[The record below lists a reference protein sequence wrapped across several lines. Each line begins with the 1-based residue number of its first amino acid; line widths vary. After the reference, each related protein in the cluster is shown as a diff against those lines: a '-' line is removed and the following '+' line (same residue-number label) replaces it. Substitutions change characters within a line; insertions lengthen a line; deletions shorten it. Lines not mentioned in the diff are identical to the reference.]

1 MGAFSPLPF
10 FHADD
15 AYALRLPTPPLS
27 PPARQP
33 EYDFYYDEEWQYNDY
48 KCEFA
53 PSSKLW
59 SKAKDIIKVTLS
71 AETTTSKTFTATSTI
86 TDATQCQTMW

>member
-1 MGAFSPLPF
+1 MLTMPTRYG
-10 FHADD
+10 
-15 AYALRLPTPPLS
+15 YLRPPLS

-33 EYDFYYDEEWQYNDY
+33 EYDFYYDEEWQYKNY
-48 KCEFA
+48 KCKFA